1 MSLTGSR
8 ADLRCVWPTYPQTAH
23 TLLVVGLAVN
33 HFLPP
38 SFVGGQIGA
47 WRRTVNGPWENS
59 SLRTSQRGRQKTSWI
74 YFAVIFS
81 VAFNMSCNVLLGS
94 FPGCKKGIAVPPS
107 TLQRL
112 EVGIGVVSQQVLF
125 QVIHNAKYQS
135 TAIPPTA
142 VILHQIE
149 PHSLDAAIITASVNH
164 TLMDGHTHNHVFVP
178 SINLQSIMGLK
189 QKKNN

>member
-81 VAFNMSCNVLLGS
+81 VAFNMSCNVLGNKER
-94 FPGCKKGIAVPPS
+94 G
-107 TLQRL
+107 
-112 EVGIGVVSQQVLF
+112 GVRVKAEE
-125 QVIHNAKYQS
+125 HS
-135 TAIPPTA
+135 TASHTQWGWEALAPLNQQETIPLKMTSPLCTRA
-142 VILHQIE
+142 HVLIKK
-149 PHSLDAAIITASVNH
+149 STNFFLDLI
-164 TLMDGHTHNHVFVP
+164 
-178 SINLQSIMGLK
+178 
-189 QKKNN
+189 